1 MGIEFLLNLRW
12 QLLRYGTDNSFGFLL
27 ATQDQHIAAGYSLRR
42 LTA

>member
-1 MGIEFLLNLRW
+1 MGIKFLLNLGW
-12 QLLRYGTDNSFGFLL
+12 SLLRYGTNSSFGFLL

>member
-1 MGIEFLLNLRW
+1 MGIKFLLNLVR
-12 QLLRYGTDNSFGFLL
+12 QSLRYETNSSFEFLL

>member
-1 MGIEFLLNLRW
+1 MGIEFLLNLGW
-12 QLLRYGTDNSFGFLL
+12 QSLRYEINSSFRFLL